1 MILLACKVRRYRHSL
16 TAVVPVVEVSFK
28 KTGSCV
34 KYSHLHRKVMTY
46 VFVIDQFHELEFP
59 VGPLGMGHILEG
71 PAQFLYGYVLL
82 SHTVICSTRK
92 GIKDIIRLIAM
103 RRQRNQLKHFT
114 LSMNGT
120 LFVIVDIPFTHT
132 VVVITQFVTDEISS
146 R

>member
-1 MILLACKVRRYRHSL
+1 
-16 TAVVPVVEVSFK
+16 
-28 KTGSCV
+28 
-34 KYSHLHRKVMTY
+34 MTY

-103 RRQRNQLKHFT
+103 RRQRNRLKHFT
-114 LSMNGT
+114 LSMNGHPICHSGHSIHP
-120 LFVIVDIPFTHT
+120 L
-132 VVVITQFVTDEISS
+132 VVITQFVTDEISS
-146 R
+146 HGKEVFQYPPQ